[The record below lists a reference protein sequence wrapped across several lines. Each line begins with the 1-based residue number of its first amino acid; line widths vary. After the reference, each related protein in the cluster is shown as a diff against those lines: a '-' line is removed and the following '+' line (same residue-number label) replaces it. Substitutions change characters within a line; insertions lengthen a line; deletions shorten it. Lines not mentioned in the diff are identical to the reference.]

1 MVVATQ
7 NPVESE
13 GTFALPEAQRD
24 RFMARLSLG
33 YPQRDAEITILTGRH
48 EFDPLEALQAVV
60 QLADLRHMIEQVKAV
75 TVTER
80 LGAYVVDLG
89 RATRE
94 HPQIALGASPRAL
107 IQWVRAAKAHA
118 AIHGR
123 DHVLPEDVRSVAEMV
138 LNHRLILT
146 RRAVADG
153 LGASAV
159 IQELVA
165 STPVN

>member
-1 MVVATQ
+1 PGPAFATIVIADEINRANAKTLSALLECMEEQQVTVDSITHRLEQPFMVVATQ

-80 LGAYVVDLG
+80 LGAYV
-89 RATRE
+89 
-94 HPQIALGASPRAL
+94 
-107 IQWVRAAKAHA
+107 
-118 AIHGR
+118 
-123 DHVLPEDVRSVAEMV
+123 
-138 LNHRLILT
+138 
-146 RRAVADG
+146 
-153 LGASAV
+153 
-159 IQELVA
+159 
-165 STPVN
+165 